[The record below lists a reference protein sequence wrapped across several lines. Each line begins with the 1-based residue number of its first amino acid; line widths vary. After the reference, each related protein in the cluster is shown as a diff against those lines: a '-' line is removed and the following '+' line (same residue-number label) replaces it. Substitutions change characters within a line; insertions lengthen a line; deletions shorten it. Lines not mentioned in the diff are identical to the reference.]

1 LDERLGMRQ
10 IIALRFAP
18 DEEFA
23 DLCRQAAD
31 KNLKGAEI
39 KKAIQNWRADHH
51 RA

>member
-1 LDERLGMRQ
+1 MGQ

-23 DLCRQAAD
+23 LLCQQAID
-31 KNLKGAEI
+31 KNLKAIEI
-39 KKAIQNWRADHH
+39 KKAIRNWRADHH